1 MEKCSK
7 CGMLVTPLKIN
18 KHRSSC
24 DEKEPPYMQC
34 RPGRVKSPTMRTSSS
49 EIRRA
54 AAIEVH
60 HILSGNSGAKMKL
73 KRIKRDVR
81 SLKGKP
87 RLGKNSGV

>member
-1 MEKCSK
+1 
-7 CGMLVTPLKIN
+7 
-18 KHRSSC
+18 
-24 DEKEPPYMQC
+24 
-34 RPGRVKSPTMRTSSS
+34 MRTSSS
-49 EIRRA
+49 EIRLA

-73 KRIKRDVR
+73 KRIKRDVP